1 VFRGV
6 AEKHDATEWGERL
19 SLGIGGRIREL
30 RQRPGVNLSAQAL
43 ADRTREYGHELKR
56 SVIANLESGRRANV
70 SVADLLVLATALDV
84 PPAMLVYPIG
94 AEASVEALPGYEM
107 DTVAAMDWF
116 TGASG
121 RAAYAKGGGPEQ
133 DEEWEAERAS
143 YRIFELYAR
152 YGMYRRRVLRYS
164 NWLQGNPSDDSART
178 MVGEARRELEALRVE
193 LQNAELPVPAR
204 HSYETAEGH
213 QSRNGSA
220 S

>member
-1 VFRGV
+1 MFRGV
-6 AEKHDATEWGERL
+6 AEKHDAAEWGERL

-30 RQRPGVNLSAQAL
+30 RLRPGVNLSAQAL

-56 SVIANLESGRRANV
+56 SVIANLESGRRTNV

-84 PPAMLVYPIG
+84 PPVMLVYPIG
-94 AEASVEALPGYEM
+94 TESSVEALPGYEM

-121 RAAYAKGGGPEQ
+121 RAAYAKGGGSDQ
-133 DEEWEAERAS
+133 DAEFEAERAA
-143 YRIFELYAR
+143 YGTFELYAR

-164 NWLQGNPSDDSART
+164 NWLRGNPSDDSARA
-178 MVGEARRELEALRVE
+178 MLDEARRELAALRAE
-193 LQNAELPVPAR
+193 MQNADLPVPEGL
-204 HSYETAEGH
+204 SYETAGFDTRHDEA
-213 QSRNGSA
+213 A